1 MTQRPIVFLDIDGT
15 LLPLGPGDRSLAVD
29 DPGAW
34 RAQSNPQLG
43 RLRRAPSYDLV
54 RLGGEL
60 VWATAWGQ
68 DANEVVAPILALG
81 QLPVVDFEEDDD
93 VPVPGGLHWK
103 TASLVRHA
111 GGCPFVWLDDEIR
124 DLDQQWVEAAH
135 PGPALL
141 HRVSPTSGLT
151 EDDLALVKAWVQEI
165 AGPPLPDVVPPPLRA
180 IMDAWYDYDN
190 GRGVAFEPYLE
201 LEPVAET
208 GWWLRHW
215 TGNPDVTGE
224 EFRPFGQD
232 GGGGYACSWMIREGA
247 DLVDQPVVYLGSDG
261 DVAVL
266 AADAWDAL
274 WFFAHGFGPHDV
286 PSEFEPGERY
296 FKPDPDRTVRPHV
309 ELAQAADR
317 LAPGRRRAVDQIVAD
332 ATVGLPDLRTW
343 VDDLCR

>member
-1 MTQRPIVFLDIDGT
+1 MTQPPIVFLDIDGT
-15 LLPLGPGDRSLAVD
+15 LLPLGPGDRSRSVD
-29 DPGAW
+29 DPQAW
-34 RAQSNPQLG
+34 RAQSNPQLAK
-43 RLRRAPSYDLV
+43 LHRAPGYGLV
-54 RLGGEL
+54 GLGAEL

-68 DANEVVAPILALG
+68 DANDVVAPALALG
-81 QLPVVDFEEDDD
+81 HLSVVDFDQDDD

-103 TASLVRHA
+103 TAALVRFAA
-111 GGCPFVWLDDEIR
+111 GRPFIWLDDEIR

-151 EDDLALVKAWVQEI
+151 TDDLAVAQAWMREVT
-165 AGPPLPDVVPPPLRA
+165 GPPAPAEVPPPLRA
-180 IMDAWYDYDN
+180 IMDARYDYDD
-190 GRGVAFEPYLE
+190 GRGVDFEPYPE

-215 TGNPDVTGE
+215 TGNPDVTGQ

-232 GGGGYACSWMIREGA
+232 GGGGYVCSWMIRPGA

-274 WFFAHGFGPHDV
+274 WLFAHGYGPHDF
-286 PSEFEPGERY
+286 PSEFEPGEPY
-296 FKPDPDRTVRPHV
+296 FKPEPDRVVRPHD
-309 ELAQAADR
+309 ELRQAADL
-317 LAPGRRRAVDQIVAD
+317 LAPGRRRPVEQIVAE
-332 ATVGLPDLRTW
+332 APAGLPGLRTW
-343 VDDLCR
+343 VDALCR